1 MTELTILEQPSR
13 WQAAES
19 THHTTTTT
27 TTTTT
32 CIRASNEGRE
42 LAHRTNNSS
51 YCLNQSLEGGVTSPC
66 ELSTASS
73 FTTTNNFHDL
83 DRYIAL
89 GCIHVNKIVFEND
102 GPLLETTWTEMLDV
116 PDEVKFIIGTEAAKL
131 LDARWIRLFQQQS
144 ARDRQVLR
152 VYLLPEDW
160 NRRVIDRN
168 SKSLKSALRQLLGQI
183 DISPGAWNGDHR
195 EGEFQFYDPWASPEE
210 VSLHYLFNKLPSPA
224 PDPTIIKNRHTRV
237 PVLELLQSAAFSTWE
252 EHGEQPLL
260 GLRTRLYPYQAR
272 SASLMIQREAAPRL
286 QLDPRLEVRKSP
298 DGTEFFYGARDGSY
312 LKEPRYYEANRGGI
326 LAESMGLGKTL
337 ISLAVILTTK
347 GHYPQIPAAYLPLPP
362 VRPRIGKLS
371 DMAAATIGRRSLPVM
386 ALIEQSE
393 AKDQA
398 DYSNLKN
405 ILNRNMPFYEIPVEL
420 SRLNRNTRALP
431 PRQLVTCSG
440 TIIVVP
446 RNLLHQWQS
455 EIQKHVLDGG
465 LKVLVVDSVPKRIAK
480 SKRSQQATETMTF
493 VSELPTPT
501 ELMRF
506 DVVLFTRNRF
516 EQEIQD
522 GADDQG
528 RRATAGVSRVC
539 DCPYIGATR
548 ISDCNCITAERAYES
563 PLKKL
568 HWLRIIIDEGHS
580 FSSSASN
587 AVLVAKQIQAE
598 RRWVVSGSKF

>member
-1 MTELTILEQPSR
+1 
-13 WQAAES
+13 
-19 THHTTTTT
+19 
-27 TTTTT
+27 
-32 CIRASNEGRE
+32 
-42 LAHRTNNSS
+42 
-51 YCLNQSLEGGVTSPC
+51 LEGGVTSPC